1 MIDRKRGWAAMAVLA
16 LLLLSAC
23 GDADAEPGLTAA
35 EVREIVR
42 AELAEAPA
50 PPQPG
55 TGVTSAEAERIAR
68 GVVASIPL
76 KSAPADYTAF
86 VRGERHRPLR
96 DPGPGRHPGPLQPEG
111 EHRRPVVRLHHRR
124 RRPHSRPSRPPAGGA
139 GREWL
144 GGHRHQRL
152 QLRPRAAVGHRGGQV
167 GDLRVR
173 QPGERGLR
181 FRLHRRVRA

>member
-23 GDADAEPGLTAA
+23 GDADAEPGLTAT

-55 TGVTSAEAERIAR
+55 TGVTSTEAERIAR

-86 VRGERHRPLR
+86 YVESAIALYETRGL
-96 DPGPGRHPGPLQPEG
+96 GRHPGPLQPEG

-124 RRPHSRPSRPPAGGA
+124 RRPHSPPIPTPSGWG
-139 GREWL
+139 WT
-144 GGHRHQRL
+144 
-152 QLRPRAAVGHRGGQV
+152 
-167 GDLRVR
+167 
-173 QPGERGLR
+173 
-181 FRLHRRVRA
+181 